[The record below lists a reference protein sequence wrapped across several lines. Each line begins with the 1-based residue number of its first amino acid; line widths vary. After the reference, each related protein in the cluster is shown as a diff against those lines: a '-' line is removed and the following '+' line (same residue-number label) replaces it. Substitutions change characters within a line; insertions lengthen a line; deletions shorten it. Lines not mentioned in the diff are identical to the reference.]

1 MDTKAAAQRWAN
13 VWQSAWEAG
22 GLEAIVALYAD
33 DAVFSSEPYR
43 APFRGR
49 DGVRTYVAVAF
60 AEEDDVRARFGQPIV
75 TGERAAVQWWASLV
89 EEGKGLTLAGT
100 SILTFDDAGLV
111 VDQWDTW
118 NTIDE
123 RREPPEGWGR

>member
-1 MDTKAAAQRWAN
+1 M
-13 VWQSAWEAG
+13 
-22 GLEAIVALYAD
+22 EAIVALYAH

-43 APFRGR
+43 VPYRGR
-49 DGVRTYVAVAF
+49 EGVRAW
-60 AEEDDVRARFGQPIV
+60 FGRPIV
-75 TGERAAVQWWASLV
+75 TGGRAALQWWASLV

-100 SILTFDDAGLV
+100 SILTFDDDGLV

>member
-1 MDTKAAAQRWAN
+1 VDTAAAAQRWAD
-13 VWQSAWEAG
+13 VWQLAGEAG
-22 GLEAIVALYAD
+22 DVGAIVALYAH

-43 APFRGR
+43 VPYRGR
-49 DGVRTYVAVAF
+49 DGVRAYVAGAF
-60 AEEDDVRARFGQPIV
+60 AEEDDVRTRFGRPIV
-75 TGERAAVQWWASLV
+75 TGVRAAVQWWASLI
-89 EEGKGLTLAGT
+89 EEGRAVTLAGT
-100 SILTFDDAGLV
+100 SILTFDDDGLV